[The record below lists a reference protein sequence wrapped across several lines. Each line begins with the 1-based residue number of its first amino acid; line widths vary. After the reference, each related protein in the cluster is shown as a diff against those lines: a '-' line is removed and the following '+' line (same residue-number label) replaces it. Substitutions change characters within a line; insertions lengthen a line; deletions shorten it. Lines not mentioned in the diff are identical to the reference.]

1 MAMGHH
7 QRPVGRSTS
16 VARIGI
22 LVVAFA
28 AVASGA
34 HAAGGGTAMPW
45 DGPLQTIADSITGPV
60 AKAVGVI
67 AIAVTGLGVAFAEGG
82 SWVRRGPR
90 HSVWPGDRVHRV
102 LIRGEL
108 FRVHGRGGLLDAS
121 SRI

>member
-28 AVASGA
+28 AAASAA

-82 SWVRRGPR
+82 SWVRRGLGI
-90 HSVWPGDRVHRV
+90 V
-102 LIRGEL
+102 
-108 FRVHGRGGLLDAS
+108 FGLAIAFTAS
-121 SRI
+121 SFAASFFGFTGGAGF